1 MNYPGFDR
9 GISTGPTIG
18 VDVNSSPQKVK
29 RMTSSR
35 FAKGAVAAALVA
47 AIATNAAPIST
58 GYTVPPRHGRRA
70 PALPNPREHYC
81 ALPPPTYHDTART
94 RATLFLEVQETPS
107 PPSPASPWCPAENY
121 TSRTTRCIAA
131 PAALQMTKKN
141 CAQSPPPV
149 NNWRSTSVCSR
160 YNLDSLARKVT

>member
-58 GYTVPPRHGRRA
+58 GYTVPPQTWAKGPCLAQPKGALLRSSPTHLSRHRK
-70 PALPNPREHYC
+70 N
-81 ALPPPTYHDTART
+81 
-94 RATLFLEVQETPS
+94 
-107 PPSPASPWCPAENY
+107 
-121 TSRTTRCIAA
+121 TSHTF
-131 PAALQMTKKN
+131 P
-141 CAQSPPPV
+141 
-149 NNWRSTSVCSR
+149 
-160 YNLDSLARKVT
+160 